1 MPQCCVFGCK
11 NASGTT
17 SEENGKHVSYHL
29 FPAKVSLRNLW
40 NKRINRVNFTASKF
54 SVVCSVHFKEEDI
67 IEDTCAKIMGTWDN
81 AMFSGLHNLLLVT
94 ENIAVALAT

>member
-1 MPQCCVFGCK
+1 MLKKFFLCASEQNLISFVTMPQCCVFGCK

-17 SEENGKHVSYHL
+17 SEENGKHVSCHL

-54 SVVCSVHFKEEDI
+54 SVVCSVHFKEEDV
-67 IEDTCAKIMGTWDN
+67 KIHMQR
-81 AMFSGLHNLLLVT
+81 
-94 ENIAVALAT
+94 

>member
-1 MPQCCVFGCK
+1 M
-11 NASGTT
+11 
-17 SEENGKHVSYHL
+17 
-29 FPAKVSLRNLW
+29 
-40 NKRINRVNFTASKF
+40 NFTASKF